1 LAEPGIEVKE
11 AAILAARVNRL
22 AGHYA
27 KPSSATQVI
36 EIIQRIPEALE
47 KTFEGKKEKKEM
59 KRDILTERKGA
70 IINAEMTVLDV
81 VSRYRQTEAV
91 FKRYDREA
99 GVCICCEALFEPIS
113 VVATRY
119 GLPLKR
125 LLADLE
131 TSASEEI

>member
-1 LAEPGIEVKE
+1 LTEPGIEVKE

-36 EIIQRIPEALE
+36 DIIQRIPDALE
-47 KTFEGKKEKKEM
+47 KTVEKKKEM
-59 KRDILTERKGA
+59 KRDMLPEREGA

-99 GVCICCEALFEPIS
+99 GACICCEALFEPIS

-131 TSASEEI
+131 ASASEET